1 MRIVAVCYV
10 LHLLPEVRHCGIGV
24 VAAHGP
30 DGIGVGTRKE
40 DVLRRVRCVKGQD
53 AVVLEENDRLG
64 GDVVG
69 CLALLGGVELDVFLG
84 IEIGIFVEETQAEL
98 GAQHILHGTLQNLR
112 LD

>member
-1 MRIVAVCYV
+1 MGIVTIGYIF
-10 LHLLPEVRHCGIGV
+10 HSLPEVGHGRIGV

-69 CLALLGGVELDVFLG
+69 CLALFRSVEFNVLFRIEVAILVEESETELD
-84 IEIGIFVEETQAEL
+84 AE
-98 GAQHILHGTLQNLR
+98 HILDRAFQNL
-112 LD
+112 